1 LKTKALNKDK
11 MKLEEQNSNEP
22 QKPQLNIG
30 AVSSSVLMKYIN
42 MTREEEIRFISECI
56 NGKPRYSD
64 SEIALGLAM
73 MSISGK

>member
-1 LKTKALNKDK
+1 MHKTLNLEQ
-11 MKLEEQNSNEP
+11 MNIEEQNLNES
-22 QKPQLNIG
+22 QKPQLNIP

-42 MTREEEIRFISECI
+42 MTREEEIRFMSECI

-64 SEIALGLAM
+64 SEIALSLAM

>member
-1 LKTKALNKDK
+1 
-11 MKLEEQNSNEP
+11 MFVGVSC
-22 QKPQLNIG
+22 IY

-42 MTREEEIRFISECI
+42 MTIEEEIRFMSEYI

-64 SEIALGLAM
+64 SEIALSLAM

>member
-1 LKTKALNKDK
+1 

-42 MTREEEIRFISECI
+42 MTREEEIRFMSECI

-64 SEIALGLAM
+64 SEIALSLAM

>member
-1 LKTKALNKDK
+1 MNTEKRL
-11 MKLEEQNSNEP
+11 LENENEP
-22 QKPQLNIG
+22 SCLG

-42 MTREEEIRFISECI
+42 MTREEEIRFMSECI